1 MIKKGALML
10 KVSLIYPRS
19 RIMTGYG
26 NYADR
31 LFKGLSVIPDV
42 IQEKLPVNKIE
53 ISAFGKPLFGSLS
66 QILGSKILKPTGNIV
81 HSLTPG
87 VINSKTDIVTLHDIV
102 PLLMQKAFANNI
114 YRRQGYRRMFSSIR
128 TVRNLI
134 VFTEIAKKEVVE
146 RLKVIS
152 DNVFVVP
159 QSVDHEIFFREI
171 DDKLKENGKRLIL
184 AVGDLNPRKR
194 YDILFRAVKGRDD
207 LQVVHI
213 GPENSWS
220 KQKELLT
227 NQIKDQKNVK
237 MLGPVNNVLLRRYY
251 STSDLLVHLSEAEGF
266 ASPTVEAMA
275 CGTNVLVNSL
285 PLFHETLGDMA
296 SYTSLEPEEVINA
309 IDASLRNK
317 KSSTDLIKYTQRYSI
332 KQMGENTLN
341 VYKKALGM
349 D

>member
-1 MIKKGALML
+1 MILEGALML
-10 KVSLIYPRS
+10 KVSLIYPQS
-19 RIMTGYG
+19 KVITGYG

-31 LFKGLSVIPDV
+31 LFKGLSAIPDLSL
-42 IQEKLPVNKIE
+42 EKLPVNKME
-53 ISAFGKPLFGSLS
+53 ISAFGKPLLGSIS
-66 QILGSKILKPTGNIV
+66 QIIGSKILKPTGNIV

-102 PLLMQKAFANNI
+102 PLLMQKDFANNI
-114 YRRQGYRRMFSSIR
+114 YRRQGYKRMFSSIR
-128 TVRNLI
+128 RVKNLI
-134 VFTEIAKKEVVE
+134 VFTKVAKEEVVE
-146 RLKVIS
+146 RLKVES

-171 DDKLKENGKRLIL
+171 DEELRENGKKLIL

-194 YDILFRAVKGRDD
+194 YDILFKAVKGRDD
-207 LQVVHI
+207 LQIVHI

-220 KQKELLT
+220 KQKELLI
-227 NQIKDQKNVK
+227 NQIKGQQNVK
-237 MLGPVNNVLLRRYY
+237 MLGPLDNVLLRHYY

-275 CGTNVLVNSL
+275 CGTNVLVNDL
-285 PLFHETLGDMA
+285 PLFHETLGDMVR
-296 SYTSLEPEEVINA
+296 YTSLDPVEVIDD

-317 KSSTDLIKYTQRYSI
+317 KSPVDLIKYTQKYSI
-332 KQMGENTLN
+332 KQMGLNTFN
-341 VYKKALGM
+341 VYKEAIGK